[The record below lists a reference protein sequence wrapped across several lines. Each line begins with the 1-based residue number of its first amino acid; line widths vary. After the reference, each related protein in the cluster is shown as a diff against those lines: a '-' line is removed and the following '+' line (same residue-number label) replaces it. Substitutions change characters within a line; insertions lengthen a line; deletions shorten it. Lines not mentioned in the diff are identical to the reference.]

1 MNYQLIALDMD
12 GTLLNDEKKITQKT
26 LSCIKK
32 AKEKGVRVVI
42 SSGRVPGGLK
52 FYEEI
57 IAKEEPMIC
66 ANGALILNHKK
77 EVIYNEGIN
86 KNTLLNIIDI
96 LRKYKNTYYHFYHDN
111 IMCTEKFDY
120 STKRFYEFNESIE
133 RKYRIEIRIITDSKK
148 YIKDREREINKIVVV
163 DNDLEYLNRIQKEI
177 EDNLNVSVTKSH
189 ISNIE
194 ICNFGISKGIA
205 LEKLAN
211 YYNIPIEKCIAVGND
226 ENDISMI
233 KKAGLG
239 VFMKNTREELK
250 KHANYITNMDNNNDG
265 IAEVIDKFI
274 L

>member
-12 GTLLNDEKKITQKT
+12 GTLLNDEKKITEKT
-26 LSCIKK
+26 LSYIKK
-32 AKEKGVRVVI
+32 AKEKGVKVVI

-52 FYEEI
+52 FYEET

-66 ANGALILNHKK
+66 ANGALILNDKK
-77 EVIYNEGIN
+77 ETIYNEGIN
-86 KNTLLNIIDI
+86 KNTLLDIIDI

-120 STKRFYEFNESIE
+120 STKKFYEFNKNIE
-133 RKYRIEIRIITDSKK
+133 RKYRIEIRIITDSKE
-148 YIKDREREINKIVVV
+148 YIKHRSSEITKIVVV

-177 EDNLNVSVTKSH
+177 EDNLKVSVTKSH

-211 YYNIPIEKCIAVGND
+211 YCNIPIEKCIAVGND

-250 KHANYITNMDNNNDG
+250 RYADYVTYMDNNNDG
-265 IAEVIDKFI
+265 IAEVMKKFI

>member
-26 LSCIKK
+26 LSYIKK

-77 EVIYNEGIN
+77 ETIYNEGIN

-133 RKYRIEIRIITDSKK
+133 RKYRIEIRIITDSRK

-163 DNDLEYLNRIQKEI
+163 DDDLEYLNRIQKEI
-177 EDNLNVSVTKSH
+177 QDNLNVSVTKSH

-211 YYNIPIEKCIAVGND
+211 YYDIPIEKCIAVGND

-250 KHANYITNMDNNNDG
+250 KYANYITNMDNNNDG
-265 IAEVIDKFI
+265 IAEVIEKFI